1 MGLYYRLL
9 GVIMNKREPVFV
21 FDNLLSTGIDK
32 VPNDSMVTVL
42 DYSGA
47 SRQVVKVANTN
58 MTPIST
64 IQDFFLDLSLFTE
77 ILENVNGG
85 GF

>member
-1 MGLYYRLL
+1 
-9 GVIMNKREPVFV
+9 MNKREPVFV